1 MPLRYS
7 GGVPRNIPQK
17 PQPRKT
23 GNFVFPSDLITGN
36 RRYYIQIEFV
46 NYRSGSFSNLPNL
59 PNIPIP
65 GIGEIGGGQTRDPR
79 GGVILPVP
87 SSLSDVS
94 ILNWEQKS
102 LLAEGGKVVSNFLSQ
117 GTANLINRISGVASS
132 VASIAGAASGVTVNP
147 GLFMVFTQPNF
158 KEYVF
163 NWDLVANNE
172 DETRRISDIVNS
184 FKFAAAPASVGPAY
198 LYPDIAI
205 MKLFPKDYYT
215 FVMKPAAITAVRVQY
230 NGAGQPAFLRNG
242 APVSVKL
249 TVQFKEIQIWE
260 KFGLRGSR
268 GTS

>member
-46 NYRSGSFSNLPNL
+46 NYKSGSFSNLGL
-59 PNIPIP
+59 
-65 GIGEIGGGQTRDPR
+65 GFGGQTRDPS

-87 SSLSDVS
+87 SSLADVS
-94 ILNWEQKS
+94 ILNWEQRS
-102 LLAEGGKVVSNFLSQ
+102 VQELGENLAGGIL
-117 GTANLINRISGVASS
+117 GPIYNRIRGAASS
-132 VASIAGAASGVTVNP
+132 VGAIGGAYIGETVNP

-158 KEYVF
+158 KEYTF
-163 NWDLVANNE
+163 QWDLVANNE
-172 DETRRISDIVNS
+172 DETRRIADIVNS
-184 FKFAAAPASVGPAY
+184 FKFAAAPAASGPFY
-198 LYPDIAI
+198 IYPDIAI

-215 FVMKPAAITAVRVQY
+215 FVMKPAAITSVQVQY

-242 APVSVKL
+242 APVNVKL
-249 TVQFKEIQIWE
+249 AAQSKEIQIWE
-260 KFGLRGSR
+260 KFSWSR

>member
-46 NYRSGSFSNLPNL
+46 NYKSGSFSNLGL
-59 PNIPIP
+59 
-65 GIGEIGGGQTRDPR
+65 GLGGQTRNPS

-87 SSLSDVS
+87 SSLADVS
-94 ILNWEQKS
+94 ILNWEQTSTK
-102 LLAEGGKVVSNFLSQ
+102 EQGGKIASISDVVSEKVRS
-117 GTANLINRISGVASS
+117 AVSGVAAM
-132 VASIAGAASGVTVNP
+132 VGAYAGVTINP

-172 DETRRISDIVNS
+172 DETRRIADIVNS
-184 FKFAAAPASVGPAY
+184 FKFAAAPTSQGVY
-198 LYPDIAI
+198 YDYPDIAI

-215 FVMKPAAITAVRVQY
+215 FVMKPAAITSVQVQY

-242 APVSVKL
+242 APVNVKL
-249 TVQFKEIQIWE
+249 AVQFKEIQIWE
-260 KFGLRGSR
+260 KNSWSR

>member
-46 NYRSGSFSNLPNL
+46 NYRSGQTISPFSN
-59 PNIPIP
+59 IS
-65 GIGEIGGGQTRDPR
+65 GAQTRDPR

-87 SSLSDVS
+87 SSLADVS
-94 ILNWEQKS
+94 ILNWEQTSIKDQ
-102 LLAEGGKVVSNFLSQ
+102 GGRIAGSFLPPSAVNFARQFGDAVS
-117 GTANLINRISGVASS
+117 GAA
-132 VASIAGAASGVTVNP
+132 AIAGAYAGVTVNP

-172 DETRRISDIVNS
+172 DETRRIADIVNS
-184 FKFAAAPASVGPAY
+184 FKFAAAPASAGPAY

-260 KFGLRGSR
+260 KNSWSR

>member
-17 PQPRKT
+17 PQPRRT
-23 GNFVFPSDLITGN
+23 GSSVFPSDLITGN

-46 NYRSGSFSNLPNL
+46 KYEGILSNLT
-59 PNIPIP
+59 IP
-65 GIGEIGGGQTRDPR
+65 GLVNGGQTRNPS

-87 SSLSDVS
+87 SSLADVS
-94 ILNWEQKS
+94 ILNWEQTS
-102 LLAEGGKVVSNFLSQ
+102 IVEQGGKIAGGFLPQS
-117 GTANLINRISGVASS
+117 AMNAASGVA
-132 VASIAGAASGVTVNP
+132 AIAGAALGKTVNP

-172 DETRRISDIVNS
+172 DETRRIADIVNS
-184 FKFAAAPASVGPAY
+184 FKYAAAPTSVGPAY

-215 FVMKPAAITAVRVQY
+215 FVMKPAAITSVQVQY

-242 APVSVKL
+242 APVNVKL
-249 TVQFKEIQIWE
+249 AVQFKEIQIWE
-260 KFGLRGSR
+260 KNSWSR